1 MTVLRHIDVGAVQAG
16 DTVVI
21 NKNRFVVEFTEPAGY
36 GFDLQLHDATGSKV
50 RKCLLQGETVSLEI

>member
-1 MTVLRHIDVGAVQAG
+1 MSVLRHIDVGAVQAG

-21 NKNRFVVEFTEPAGY
+21 NNNRFVVDYTEPEGY
-36 GFDLQLHDATGSKV
+36 GYEMQLHDATGSKV

>member
-1 MTVLRHIDVGAVQAG
+1 MTVLKRVDVSQLQAG

-21 NKNRFVVEFTEPAGY
+21 NQDRFVVEFAEQD
-36 GFDLQLHDATGSKV
+36 GFVYEIQLHDPSGSKV

>member
-21 NKNRFVVEFTEPAGY
+21 NNDRLVVEFTEPV
-36 GFDLQLHDATGSKV
+36 GFVYEMQLHDATGSKV

>member
-21 NKNRFVVEFTEPAGY
+21 NNNKFVVEFTEPEGY
-36 GFDLQLHDATGSKV
+36 GYEMQLHDATGSKV

>member
-1 MTVLRHIDVGAVQAG
+1 MTVLKSIDVGAVQAG

-21 NKNRFVVEFTEPAGY
+21 HQGRFLVEYSERDGIVY
-36 GFDLQLHDATGSKV
+36 EMQLTDANGSKV

>member
-1 MTVLRHIDVGAVQAG
+1 MTVLRRIDVGKVQAG

-21 NKNRFVVEFTEPAGY
+21 NNNRFVVEFSEQDGIVY
-36 GFDLQLHDATGSKV
+36 EMQLHDQTGSKV

>member
-1 MTVLRHIDVGAVQAG
+1 MTVLRHIDVGAVMAG

-21 NKNRFVVEFTEPAGY
+21 NNNRFVVDYTEPEGY
-36 GFDLQLHDATGSKV
+36 GYEMQLHDATGSKV

>member
-1 MTVLRHIDVGAVQAG
+1 MSVLKHIDVGAVQAG

-21 NKNRFVVEFTEPAGY
+21 NNDRYVVDFTEPEGY
-36 GFDLQLHDATGSKV
+36 GYEMQLHDATGSKV

>member
-21 NKNRFVVEFTEPAGY
+21 NHDRYVVEFSEPN
-36 GFDLQLHDATGSKV
+36 GFVYEMQLHDSNGSKV

>member
-1 MTVLRHIDVGAVQAG
+1 MTVLRHIDVGAGQAG

-21 NKNRFVVEFTEPAGY
+21 NNNRFFVDYTEPEGY
-36 GFDLQLHDATGSKV
+36 GYEMQLHDATGSKV